1 MKKIFTLIVAA
12 LAFAGNAKALDYVP
26 ESGFSFQAVAG
37 MNVSNVTNQLTST
50 NAKPGFNLGVRAEY
64 MLPSCYGV
72 FVNLGVNYTMKGFKE
87 KFDAI
92 ADGELPATS
101 GVIRANACYIEIPL
115 HIGYRYNISDK
126 LGVYADFGPYVA
138 IGTNGKFNFDYD
150 DDKWDDFSK
159 RYFRNDET
167 GDLQRADFGLGYRI
181 GAEYANHHSL
191 TLGMDWGLTDLYRD
205 EHRKNNAD
213 NEYEGFRLPKI
224 HNFNCSITYG
234 YRF

>member
-1 MKKIFTLIVAA
+1 MKKFIAIVAAA
-12 LAFAGNAKALDYVP
+12 LAFTSSAKALDYVP
-26 ESGFSFQAVAG
+26 ESGFSFQALVG
-37 MNVSNVTNQLTST
+37 LNVSNVTNQPTST
-50 NAKPGFNLGVRAEY
+50 NAKPGFNFGVRGEY

-87 KFDAI
+87 DIYSPAE
-92 ADGELPATS
+92 GELPATS
-101 GVIRANACYIEIPL
+101 GVIKANACYVEIPL
-115 HIGYRYNISDK
+115 HIGYRYNLSDK

-138 IGTNGKFNFDYD
+138 IGTNGKFNFDYE

-205 EHRKNNAD
+205 EYRKAAAAGD
-213 NEYEGFRLPKI
+213 YRLPKI
-224 HNFNCSITYG
+224 HNFNVSINYG